1 VVVTEEQQLAWD
13 ILSTPNTADFKEYRR
28 RHRMTWLT
36 KDREILLMSGMETS
50 HVISCINMLEAL
62 DQQYTLAY
70 GGLIEELRKRGV
82 AREDNHAGV

>member
-1 VVVTEEQQLAWD
+1 VTEEQQVTWD
-13 ILSTPNTADFKEYRR
+13 ILSTDRNADFKEYRR
-28 RHRMTWLT
+28 THSTTWLT
-36 KDREILLMSGMETS
+36 KEREILLMSGMETS

-62 DQQYTLAY
+62 DQQYTFAY

>member
-1 VVVTEEQQLAWD
+1 MTEDQQIVWD
-13 ILSTPNTADFKEYRR
+13 ILSTDRNADFKEYRR
-28 RHRMTWLT
+28 QHRTTWLT
-36 KDREILLMSGMETS
+36 KDREILLMYNMETS

>member
-1 VVVTEEQQLAWD
+1 MIELDKQLAWD
-13 ILSTPNTADFKEYRR
+13 ILSTPNNADFKEYRR

-36 KDREILLMSGMETS
+36 KDREILLMSSMETS